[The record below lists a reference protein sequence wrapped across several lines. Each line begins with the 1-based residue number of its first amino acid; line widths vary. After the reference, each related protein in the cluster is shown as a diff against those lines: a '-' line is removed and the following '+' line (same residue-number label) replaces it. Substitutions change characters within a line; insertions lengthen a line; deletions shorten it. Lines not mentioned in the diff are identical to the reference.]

1 MQNKIIINEI
11 ESTAAVYDYVMSRII
26 DKNFEDVAAVAGD
39 VLRIILETGKP
50 VTQENE

>member
-1 MQNKIIINEI
+1 MQDKIIINEI
-11 ESTAAVYDYVMSRII
+11 ELKAAVYDYVMSHII

-50 VTQENE
+50 AKDEN